1 MQQGNKL
8 YLGKARYVKDGI
20 SISEEFMKIASDD
33 EETAKL
39 LCRQGRYNQ
48 SAYYF
53 IQSMEK
59 YIKYY
64 ISKKVD
70 ISNPFFANKVRE
82 TGHSLDLSVDFLI
95 EIMAGNNDT
104 MRKQISEQLKNKIL
118 RGIRFSGIYNAV
130 RYPFYNNGTYK
141 ILEMS
146 YEDCE
151 TIKSI
156 YSVLKRTLSDLDR
169 I

>member
-1 MQQGNKL
+1 MQKSDKI

-20 SISEEFMKIASDD
+20 NISEEFKQIALDD

-39 LCRQGRYNQ
+39 LYKQGRYNQ
-48 SAYYF
+48 SVYYF

-95 EIMAGNNDT
+95 EIIAGNNDI
-104 MRKQISEQLKNKIL
+104 MREQISEQLKNKIL

-146 YEDCE
+146 YEDCV
-151 TIKSI
+151 TIESI
-156 YSVLKRTLSDLDR
+156 YDVLKRTLRDLY
-169 I
+169 II